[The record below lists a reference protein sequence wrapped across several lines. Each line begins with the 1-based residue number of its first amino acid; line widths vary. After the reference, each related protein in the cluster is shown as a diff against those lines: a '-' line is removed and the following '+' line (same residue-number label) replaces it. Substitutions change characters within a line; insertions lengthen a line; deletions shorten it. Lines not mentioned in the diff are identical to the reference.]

1 MVPLSSAKMPSY
13 FKEHLWLSYY
23 KPSLVNTKHAFSDVR
38 KAFLNFNDAFLH
50 VITACDAI
58 SPDFTLPEQD
68 RVKIPS
74 GRHFRTG

>member
-1 MVPLSSAKMPSY
+1 MAFVLQAISCSEKA
-13 FKEHLWLSYY
+13 F
-23 KPSLVNTKHAFSDVR
+23 VNTEHAFSDVR

-50 VITACDAI
+50 VITACNAI